1 MLPEFNYRAVDRM
14 GISLSGTMQAETASE
29 VSLRL
34 DRMGYIPLAV
44 ERKTEGI
51 LQALRLGGRRV
62 PLSELIIFT
71 RQLSTLY
78 RSGIPILRALA
89 VLSAQAEHPLLRSAI
104 EQTRSDLESGVTLA
118 DAFLRQEKVFGKLFV
133 SSIKT
138 GEATGHFDQVLDRL
152 AEFMEREMKTK
163 EDLKDALRYP
173 TLVVIALTAAF
184 VILVAFVFPKF
195 AFLFSRFNTELPL
208 PTRILMGLSVFIR
221 GYWYYLIPPLFF
233 AGYFFRR
240 WLATDK
246 GEVWADERKL
256 KLPILGPLFLKVAMS
271 RFSHMLSVLVKS
283 GLPIIQSL
291 QVVRGAIGNRI
302 IGGEIERV
310 EAGMVEGKEP
320 KEIMERSPV
329 FPPLAVQMFSV
340 GSESGSLD
348 RMLSE
353 MAFHYDQEVAY
364 ATRRLSKLV
373 EPALTV
379 VLGGTVLLFALS
391 VFLPM
396 WNLLNVFR
404 K

>member
-34 DRMGYIPLAV
+34 DRMGYIPLSV
-44 ERKTEGI
+44 ERKQEGI
-51 LQALRLGGRRV
+51 LQAFRWGGRRV
-62 PLSELIIFT
+62 PLSELIVFT

-78 RSGIPILRALA
+78 RAGIPILRALA
-89 VLSAQAEHPLLRSAI
+89 VLSAQAEHPQLRLAI
-104 EQTRSDLESGVTLA
+104 EQARSDLESGVTLA
-118 DAFLRQEKVFGKLFV
+118 EAFLRQEKVFGKLFV

-173 TLVVIALTAAF
+173 MLVVIALAAAF
-184 VILVAFVFPKF
+184 IILVAFVFPKF

-208 PTRILMGLSVFIR
+208 PTRILMGTSVFIR
-221 GYWYYLIPPLFF
+221 SYWYYMIPPLFF

-240 WLATDK
+240 WSETDR
-246 GEVWADERKL
+246 GEVWWDERKL
-256 KLPILGPLFLKVAMS
+256 KLPILGVLFLKVAMS
-271 RFSHMLSVLVKS
+271 RFSHMLSVLIKS

-302 IGGEIERV
+302 VAGEIERL

-320 KEIMERSPV
+320 KEVMERSSV

-379 VLGGTVLLFALS
+379 VLGATVLFFALS

>member
-1 MLPEFNYRAVDRM
+1 MLPEFNYRAVDRT
-14 GISLSGTMQAETASE
+14 GIQLSGSMQAETASE

-34 DRMGYIPLAV
+34 DRMGYIPLLV
-44 ERKTEGI
+44 ERKGQGI
-51 LQALRLGGRRV
+51 LQTFRWGARRV
-62 PLSELIIFT
+62 PLAELIVFS

-78 RSGIPILRALA
+78 RAGIPILRALS
-89 VLSAQAEHPLLRSAI
+89 VLAAQAEHPQLRAAVDQI
-104 EQTRSDLESGVTLA
+104 RTDLESGVTLS
-118 DAFLRQEKVFGKLFV
+118 DAFQRQEKVFGRLFV

-152 AEFMEREMKTK
+152 SEFMEREMKTK

-173 TLVVIALTAAF
+173 ALVVIALAAAF
-184 VILVAFVFPKF
+184 LILVTFVFPKF
-195 AFLFSRFNTELPL
+195 AFLYSRFHTELPL
-208 PTRILMGLSVFIR
+208 PTRIMLGLSQVIR
-221 GYWYYLIPPLFF
+221 GFWYYLIPPFF
-233 AGYFFRR
+233 FGVYFFRR
-240 WLATDK
+240 WLATDR
-246 GEVWADERKL
+246 GEAWLDQRKL
-256 KLPILGPLFLKVAMS
+256 KLPILGPVFLKVTMS
-271 RFSHMLSVLVKS
+271 RFSHMLSVLIKS
-283 GLPIIQSL
+283 GLPIVQSL

-302 IGGEIERV
+302 VADEIERV
-310 EAGMVEGKEP
+310 EAGLVEGKEP
-320 KEIMERSPV
+320 KEIMEHSPV

-348 RMLSE
+348 QMLSE

-373 EPALTV
+373 EPALTL
-379 VLGGTVLLFALS
+379 VLGVTVLFFALS

>member
-1 MLPEFNYRAVDRM
+1 MLPEFHYKAVDRT
-14 GISLSGTMQAETASE
+14 GVALSGMMQAETASE
-29 VSLRL
+29 VCLRL
-34 DRMGYIPLAV
+34 DRLGYIPISV
-44 ERKTEGI
+44 EQKKEG
-51 LQALRLGGRRV
+51 LWQSFSLGPKRV

-78 RSGIPILRALA
+78 RAGIPILRALSILA
-89 VLSAQAEHPLLRSAI
+89 AQAEHPLLRRGVDTI
-104 EQTRSDLESGVTLA
+104 RTDLEAGVTLSE
-118 DAFLRQEKVFGKLFV
+118 AFARQEEIFGRLFC

-138 GEATGHFDQVLDRL
+138 GEATGHFDEVLDQL
-152 AEFMEREMKTK
+152 STFMEREMKTK

-173 TLVVIALTAAF
+173 ILVVFALCMAFIVLVTF
-184 VILVAFVFPKF
+184 VIPKF
-195 AFLFSRFNTELPL
+195 AALFAQFRTELPL
-208 PTRILMGLSVFIR
+208 PTKVMMGISFGIR
-221 GYWYYLIPPLFF
+221 HYWYYILSALFF
-233 AGYFFRR
+233 AGYFLRR
-240 WLATDK
+240 WLATEK
-246 GEVWADERKL
+246 GEVWLDGFKL
-256 KLPILGPLFLKVAMS
+256 KLPILGKIFLKVAIS
-271 RFSHMLSVLVKS
+271 RFAHMLSVLVKS

-302 IGGEIERV
+302 VAGEIEKI
-310 EAGMVEGKEP
+310 EAGFAEGKEV

-340 GSESGSLD
+340 GTESGSLD

-353 MAFHYDQEVAY
+353 MAFHFDREVEY

-379 VLGGTVLLFALS
+379 VLGGTVLFFALS

-396 WNLLNVFR
+396 WNLLSVFR

>member
-1 MLPEFNYRAVDRM
+1 MLPEFNYRAVDRT

-44 ERKTEGI
+44 ERKEEGI
-51 LQALRLGGRRV
+51 LQALHWGSRRV

-78 RSGIPILRALA
+78 RAGIPILRALA
-89 VLSAQAEHPLLRSAI
+89 VLSAQADHPQLRLAI
-104 EQTRSDLESGVTLA
+104 EQARSDLEAGVTLA
-118 DAFLRQEKVFGKLFV
+118 EAFLRQEKVFGKLFV

-173 TLVVIALTAAF
+173 MLVIITLAAAF

-195 AFLFSRFNTELPL
+195 AFLFSKFNTELPL

-221 GYWYYLIPPLFF
+221 SYWYYLIPPLFF
-233 AGYFFRR
+233 AGYFFKR

-246 GEVWADERKL
+246 GEAWADERKL

-271 RFSHMLSVLVKS
+271 RFSHMLSVLIKS

-302 IGGEIERV
+302 VADEIERL

-320 KEIMERSPV
+320 KEVMERSPV

-379 VLGGTVLLFALS
+379 VLGATVLLFALS

>member
-14 GISLSGTMQAETASE
+14 GISLSGTMQAETASD

-44 ERKTEGI
+44 ERKSGGI
-51 LQALRLGGRRV
+51 LQAFHWGSRRV
-62 PLSELIIFT
+62 PLSELIIFA

-78 RSGIPILRALA
+78 RAGIPILRALA
-89 VLSAQAEHPLLRSAI
+89 VLSAQAEHPQLRVAV
-104 EQTRSDLESGVTLA
+104 EQIRSDLESGVTLS

-152 AEFMEREMKTK
+152 SEFMEREMKTK

-173 TLVVIALTAAF
+173 MLVVIALAAAF

-208 PTRILMGLSVFIR
+208 PTRILMGTSIFIR
-221 GYWYYLIPPLFF
+221 SYWYYLIPPLFF
-233 AGYFFRR
+233 GVYFFKR

-246 GEVWADERKL
+246 GEAWLDEFKL
-256 KLPILGPLFLKVAMS
+256 KLPILGPIFLKVSMS
-271 RFSHMLSVLVKS
+271 RFSHMLSVLLKS

-302 IGGEIERV
+302 VADEIERL

-320 KEIMERSPV
+320 KEVLERSPV

-379 VLGGTVLLFALS
+379 VLGATVLLFALS

-396 WNLLNVFR
+396 WNLLNVF
-404 K
+404 KK

>member
-14 GISLSGTMQAETASE
+14 GISLSGTMLAETASE
-29 VSLRL
+29 VSVRL
-34 DRMGYIPLAV
+34 DRMGYIPLSV
-44 ERKTEGI
+44 ERKNDGI
-51 LQALRLGGRRV
+51 LQAFYWGGRRV
-62 PLSELIIFT
+62 PLTELIVFT
-71 RQLSTLY
+71 RQLATLY
-78 RSGIPILRALA
+78 RAGIPILRALSI
-89 VLSAQAEHPLLRSAI
+89 LSAQVEHPQLRSAV
-104 EQTRSDLESGVTLA
+104 EQIRSDLESGITLS
-118 DAFLRQEKVFGKLFV
+118 DAFLRQEKVFGRLFV

-152 AEFMEREMKTK
+152 SEFMERELKTK

-173 TLVVIALTAAF
+173 MLVVIALAGAF
-184 VILVAFVFPKF
+184 VVLVVFVFPKF

-208 PTRILMGLSVFIR
+208 PTRILMGTSVFIR
-221 GYWYYLIPPLFF
+221 SYWYYLIPFLFF
-233 AGYFFRR
+233 AAYFFKR
-240 WLATDK
+240 WLATER
-246 GEVWADERKL
+246 GEAWLDEFKL
-256 KLPILGPLFLKVAMS
+256 RLPILGPLFLKVSMS
-271 RFSHMLSVLVKS
+271 RFAHMLSVMVKS

-302 IGGEIERV
+302 VAVEIERLEV
-310 EAGMVEGKEP
+310 GMVEGKEP
-320 KEIMERSPV
+320 QEVMERSPV
-329 FPPLAVQMFSV
+329 FPLLAVQMFSV

-379 VLGGTVLLFALS
+379 VLGATVLFFALS

>member
-1 MLPEFNYRAVDRM
+1 M
-14 GISLSGTMQAETASE
+14 
-29 VSLRL
+29 
-34 DRMGYIPLAV
+34 
-44 ERKTEGI
+44 
-51 LQALRLGGRRV
+51 

-71 RQLSTLY
+71 HQLSTLY
-78 RSGIPILRALA
+78 RAGIPILRALA
-89 VLSAQAEHPLLRSAI
+89 VLSAQAEHPQLRAAV
-104 EQTRSDLESGVTLA
+104 EQVRSDLEAGVTLS
-118 DAFLRQEKVFGKLFV
+118 DAFFRQEKVFGKLFV

-152 AEFMEREMKTK
+152 SEFMEREMKTR

-173 TLVVIALTAAF
+173 MLVVLTLAAAF

-208 PTRILMGLSVFIR
+208 PTRVLMGTSVLIR

-233 AGYFFRR
+233 AVYFCKR

-246 GEVWADERKL
+246 GETWLDGFKL
-256 KLPILGPLFLKVAMS
+256 KLPILGSIFLKVSMS
-271 RFSHMLSVLVKS
+271 RFAHMLSVLVKS

-291 QVVRGAIGNRI
+291 QVVRGAIGNHI
-302 IGGEIERV
+302 IADEIERL

-348 RMLSE
+348 QMLSE

-379 VLGGTVLLFALS
+379 VLGATVLLFALS

-396 WNLLNVFR
+396 WNLLNVF
-404 K
+404 KK

>member
-1 MLPEFNYRAVDRM
+1 MLPEFNYRAVDRT

-34 DRMGYIPLAV
+34 DRMGYIPLLV
-44 ERKTEGI
+44 ERKTDGI
-51 LQALRLGGRRV
+51 LQAFRWGGRRV
-62 PLSELIIFT
+62 PLSDLIVFT

-78 RSGIPILRALA
+78 RAGIPILRALA
-89 VLSAQAEHPLLRSAI
+89 VLSAQADHPELRTAI
-104 EQTRSDLESGVTLA
+104 EQVRSDLEAGVTLA
-118 DAFLRQEKVFGKLFV
+118 EAFLRQEKVFGKLFV

-152 AEFMEREMKTK
+152 SEFMEREMKTK

-173 TLVVIALTAAF
+173 TLVVIALAAAF

-195 AFLFSRFNTELPL
+195 AFLFSRFHTELPL
-208 PTRILMGLSVFIR
+208 PTRILMGISVFIR
-221 GYWYYLIPPLFF
+221 GYWYFLIPPLFF
-233 AGYFFRR
+233 AGYFFKR
-240 WLATDK
+240 WLTTDR
-246 GEVWADERKL
+246 GEVWLDERKL
-256 KLPILGPLFLKVAMS
+256 KLPILGVIFLKVAMS
-271 RFSHMLSVLVKS
+271 RFAHMLSVLVKS

-291 QVVRGAIGNRI
+291 QVVRGAIGNRSVAD
-302 IGGEIERV
+302 EIERL

-329 FPPLAVQMFSV
+329 FPPLAAQMFSV
-340 GSESGSLD
+340 GSESGALD
-348 RMLSE
+348 RMLTE

-379 VLGGTVLLFALS
+379 VLGATVLLFALS
-391 VFLPM
+391 VFLPV

>member
-14 GISLSGTMQAETASE
+14 GISLSGTMQAETASD

-34 DRMGYIPLAV
+34 DRMGYIPLSV
-44 ERKTEGI
+44 ERKTDGI
-51 LQALRLGGRRV
+51 LQALQWGGRRV

-78 RSGIPILRALA
+78 RAGIPILRALT
-89 VLSAQAEHPLLRSAI
+89 VLSAQAEHPQLHSAV
-104 EQTRSDLESGVTLA
+104 EQIRTDLEAGVTLS

-138 GEATGHFDQVLDRL
+138 GETTGHFDQVLDRL
-152 AEFMEREMKTK
+152 SEFMEREMKTR

-173 TLVVIALTAAF
+173 ALVVIALAAAF

-208 PTRILMGLSVFIR
+208 PTRVLMGTSVFIR
-221 GYWYYLIPPLFF
+221 GYWYYLVPPLFF
-233 AGYFFRR
+233 VAYFFKR
-240 WLATDK
+240 WLATDR
-246 GEVWADERKL
+246 GEAWADGFKL
-256 KLPILGPLFLKVAMS
+256 KLPILGVIFLKVSMS
-271 RFSHMLSVLVKS
+271 RFAHMLSVLIKS
-283 GLPIIQSL
+283 GLPIIQAL

-302 IGGEIERV
+302 VADDIERL

-320 KEIMERSPV
+320 KEVLERSPV

-379 VLGGTVLLFALS
+379 VLGATVLLFALS

-396 WNLLNVFR
+396 WNLLNVF
-404 K
+404 KK